1 MSLWETVPR
10 SVTLYGRDRAIRL
23 AELATGFCP
32 GDALERLRWRS
43 VLLAASDQLVAATVL
58 LELDG
63 VVRHMVLCPRGVAAE
78 HLAHIA
84 QTAQVEAWVCDRHS
98 EKAPQLGIALTEC
111 ATPQV
116 IRSTVHSRAPH
127 RSAWVLLSS
136 PDGGSADAVAHTVA
150 SLAYAFADRAP
161 EWLRPA
167 PGAPSTTSAATGTC
181 KSI

>member
-1 MSLWETVPR
+1 MVRRMVISLP
-10 SVTLYGRDRAIRL
+10 
-23 AELATGFCP
+23 
-32 GDALERLRWRS
+32 
-43 VLLAASDQLVAATVL
+43 
-58 LELDG
+58 
-63 VVRHMVLCPRGVAAE
+63 VVVAE

-136 PDGGSADAVAHTVA
+136 PDGGGADAVAHTVA